1 MIFVSWHK
9 IKCIKQYENETSA
22 CKETIM
28 DNTILSLFEKRLR
41 DLPDSVCVLDETRK
55 LTAREL
61 DRLSDTIAQMLPH
74 GAKRV
79 GIIMDHSVEMIA
91 AVFAVL
97 KAGAAYVPAEPTF
110 PIERINYMLSD
121 ADAECV
127 IVNKTYSDRVKNVP
141 LIFVEQGMKIE
152 MDDTFVPAAIQD
164 DDLAYILYTSGS
176 TGKPKG
182 IAVEHRNVCHYV
194 RAFANEFHPDKNDTM
209 LQHSVC
215 SFDIFVEEV
224 FASILSGATL
234 AIPSAQTK
242 NDLQKL
248 MRFVEKNN
256 VTIISGFPYLFKE
269 MNELSVL
276 PKSLRLLVS
285 GGDVLRYHYID
296 TLLNTLP
303 VYNTY
308 GPSETTV
315 CATYFRCEK
324 SSVLA
329 DGTFPIGKPILGA
342 EIRIMD
348 ENRNSVKSGVAGE
361 ICILGGG
368 IARGYIGNLPSE
380 NKAFSMTDDGK
391 RIYYSGD
398 LGYLLPDGNIAFLHR
413 KDTQVMI
420 YGKRVEPMEVEN
432 VLLKCK
438 GVKAGCVRAA
448 KDESDLSYLTAYIVA
463 DETFSLKSVKSEMKR
478 YLADFMIP
486 EFFIRMDR
494 ITLNANGKID
504 TKALPKP
511 LKETV

>member
-1 MIFVSWHK
+1 MDDTIVS
-9 IKCIKQYENETSA
+9 A
-22 CKETIM
+22 
-28 DNTILSLFEKRLR
+28 FEKRLR
-41 DLPDSVCVLDETRK
+41 DLPGGVCVLDETRK

-61 DRLSDTIAQMLPH
+61 DGLSDTIARMLPP
-74 GAKRV
+74 GVKRV
-79 GIIMDHSVEMIA
+79 GIIMDHSVEMVA

-110 PIERINYMLSD
+110 PVERINYMLSD

-127 IVNKTYSDRVKNVP
+127 IVHKTYADRVKNVP
-141 LIFVEQGMKIE
+141 RIFVERGMKIE
-152 MDDTFVPAAIQD
+152 TDGDFVPATVRD

-234 AIPSAQTK
+234 AIPSVQTK

-269 MNELSVL
+269 MNELSAL

-285 GGDVLRYHYID
+285 GGDVLRHHYID
-296 TLLNTLP
+296 TLLDKMP

-348 ENRNSVKSGVAGE
+348 EQQNQVEDGVAGE

-368 IARGYIGNLPSE
+368 VARGYIGNLPGES
-380 NKAFSMTDDGK
+380 KAFSIADDGK

-398 LGYLLPDGNIAFLHR
+398 MGYLLPDGNIAFLHR

-432 VLLKCK
+432 VLLTCT

-448 KDESDLSYLTAYIVA
+448 QDESGLSYLIAYIVA
-463 DETFSLKSVKSEMKR
+463 DEIFSLNRAKTEMKR

-486 EFFIRMDR
+486 EFFIKMEK
-494 ITLNANGKID
+494 IILNANGKID
-504 TKALPKP
+504 TKALPKV
-511 LKETV
+511 LKEAV